1 MIIQIPGLW
10 KYDLFLFRGFLRFR
24 TQCYSPPFYDY
35 SSRIYFF
42 RCKSKEIC
50 QKWRAFISPPIEA
63 GDFCSHSVKNDKKDS
78 AVRVFEKVCRPQG
91 INVSFCQNAF
101 DNAFTKLSNR
111 LNAIRVDMFR
121 RHQTIFT
128 QSKVL
133 FAMFLQSATKKEM
146 SDAMQSIAD
155 HLKKK
160 KEFYLECAE
169 KLSSMSDKAFS
180 DG

>member
-1 MIIQIPGLW
+1 MPVAMHKKATEFSTSQAKSVFLYGDPNVGKLEILQRMEREYTSLVNKDIALIINSES
-10 KYDLFLFRGFLRFR
+10 KFLMQL
-24 TQCYSPPFYDY
+24 
-35 SSRIYFF
+35 
-42 RCKSKEIC
+42 
-50 QKWRAFISPPIEA
+50 
-63 GDFCSHSVKNDKKDS
+63 VKNDKKDS
-78 AVRVFEKVCRPQG
+78 AVRAFEKACRPQG

-133 FAMFLQSATKKEM
+133 FVMFLQSATKKGM

-155 HLKKK
+155 NLKKK
-160 KEFYLECAE
+160 KEFYRRQ
-169 KLSSMSDKAFS
+169 KSQ
-180 DG
+180 